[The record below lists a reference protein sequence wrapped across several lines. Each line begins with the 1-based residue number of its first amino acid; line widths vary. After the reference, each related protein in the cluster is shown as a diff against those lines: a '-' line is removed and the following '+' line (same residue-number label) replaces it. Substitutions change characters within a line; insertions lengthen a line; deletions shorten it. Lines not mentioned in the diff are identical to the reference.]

1 MSYAEHLCRLQTHLL
16 LTRILQV
23 VCRKNEQRSQ
33 KSSGLAR
40 NSQPSDQNTS
50 THKQGKCI
58 ISLPKWVSMMM
69 DWTSQ
74 ILWGTA
80 FWGALGQGPE
90 LVRKWTLKARHCSN
104 LKGTAHPKMKMIVS
118 SPTDYLYSV
127 KHNTF
132 CKMQL
137 RSSFKRMQKH
147 CKSVIKVVYITIFKS
162 LLMAYKPN
170 FMLWQM
176 KWQILIQFSS
186 LNVVI

>member
-1 MSYAEHLCRLQTHLL
+1 MSYAEHLCRLQTHLI

-23 VCRKNEQRSQ
+23 VCRKNEQHSQ

-80 FWGALGQGPE
+80 FRGALGQEPE
-90 LVRKWTLKARHCSN
+90 LVRKWTMKERHYSN
-104 LKGTAHPKMKMIVS
+104 LKGTTHPKMKMIVS
-118 SPTDYLYSV
+118 NPTDYLYFV

-137 RSSFKRMQKH
+137 VDFFHAFQ
-147 CKSVIKVVYITIFKS
+147 
-162 LLMAYKPN
+162 L
-170 FMLWQM
+170 
-176 KWQILIQFSS
+176 
-186 LNVVI
+186 